1 MKRRSFIRTAAALAL
16 GGAGWLATGVSV
28 AADDERTRTFTAPAD
43 RVWTVT
49 ASMLQSLGW
58 KVDKEDRS
66 VGWMVTKSRPVDHEN
81 FGVYAKGTKHRLR
94 VVVRGR
100 EAGRTE
106 VTVERRLFKEERI
119 LFVDKEED
127 IATND
132 RSVEKQVL
140 DAISKAL

>member
-1 MKRRSFIRTAAALAL
+1 MERRTFLWTVAALAAAAAGAP
-16 GGAGWLATGVSV
+16 GGAR
-28 AADDERTRTFTAPAD
+28 ADDERTRLFAAPAD

-49 ASMLQSLGW
+49 ASTLASLGW
-58 KVDKEDRS
+58 KIDKEDRH

-94 VVVRGR
+94 LLVKGR
-100 EAGRTE
+100 DGGRTE
-106 VTVERRLFKEERI
+106 VTIERRLFKEERI

-132 RSVEKQVL
+132 RTVEKRVL
-140 DAISKAL
+140 DAIAKAL